1 MTAERMIAR
10 RTHPRPLALAA
21 TLLLLLAGPGL
32 VAGCAPDEAPP
43 PDAPDTQEA
52 ELEGPELEVPPV
64 EVPAGLTT
72 GPYDWLIHGGLVV
85 DGTGAPAR
93 PADLLL
99 KDGRIAYVGPVDA
112 DTLEVAERFDAQGL
126 VVAPGFI
133 DAHAHGAPLDN
144 PAFPNFLAMGV
155 TTILLGQDGGGP
167 PATSLADHLDALD
180 ETRPT
185 VNVAYLL
192 GHNALRRESGVEYDP
207 PSPEGS
213 ERLAELVA
221 MGMDQGA
228 FGLSTGLEY
237 DPGTLADLDELTAIA
252 RPVAERDG
260 VVMSHMRNEDADQV
274 EASVAELLEQGRRSG
289 AHVHASHL
297 KVVLGSD
304 TGQAHRILEQ
314 MAEARGEGLEV
325 TADVYPYTASFTGT
339 AILFPD
345 WARPPNDYGQVAR
358 DRRADLLDHLRERVE
373 GRNGPEATLFGSGE
387 LEGFGELSGSTLA
400 EVAEAME
407 RPFEEILL
415 EIGPSGARAAYFV
428 MDEAVMTTFL
438 TDPHVAVSSD
448 GSPTM
453 QHPRGYGAFPRL
465 IRQYVVEEGLLG
477 LEEAVRKMSGLT
489 ASIIGLADPDRVDV
503 PRGVL
508 QAGWAADVAV
518 FDLEAVRDRATY
530 EEPHQT
536 AEGMRGVWVN
546 GRRAWDSA
554 GLMPGPGHGQAVRA
568 IWP

>member
-1 MTAERMIAR
+1 MIPAR
-10 RTHPRPLALAA
+10 IRSHALALAA
-21 TLLLLLAGPGL
+21 TLLLATAPPFLAG
-32 VAGCAPDEAPP
+32 CEPDAPP
-43 PDAPDTQEA
+43 PPELTEEADETEAPV
-52 ELEGPELEVPPV
+52 LEVAELEVPPELAV
-64 EVPAGLTT
+64 

-85 DGTGAPAR
+85 DGTGAPVR
-93 PADLLL
+93 PTDLLL
-99 KDGRIAYVGPVDA
+99 KNGRIAHLGEVDA
-112 DTLEVAERFDAQGL
+112 DTLEVAERFDARGL

-133 DAHAHGAPLDN
+133 DAHAHGSPLDS
-144 PAFPNFLAMGV
+144 PTFSNFLAMGV

-167 PATSLADHLDALD
+167 AARSLADHLDMVD
-180 ETRPT
+180 EARPS

-192 GHNALRRESGVEYDP
+192 GHNALRRESGVEYDD
-207 PSPEGS
+207 PSPEAS

-221 MGMDQGA
+221 LGMDQGA

-237 DPGTLADLDELTAIA
+237 DPGTQADLDELAAIA

-274 EASVAELLEQGRRSG
+274 EASVAELLEQGHRSG

-304 TGQAHRILEQ
+304 PGQARRILEQ
-314 MAEARGEGLEV
+314 MAEARDEGLQV
-325 TADVYPYTASFTGT
+325 TADVYPYVASFTGT

-345 WARPPNDYGQVAR
+345 WARPPNVYDQVVRERR
-358 DRRADLLDHLRERVE
+358 DELLDHLRERVE
-373 GRNGPEATLFGSGE
+373 GRNGPDATLFGSGE
-387 LEGFGELSGSTLA
+387 LADFGDLGGSTLA
-400 EVAEAME
+400 EVAEATG
-407 RPFEEILL
+407 RPFPEILL

-438 TDPHVAVSSD
+438 TDLHVVVSSD

-453 QHPRGYGAFPRL
+453 QHPRGYGAFARVL
-465 IRQYVVEEGLLG
+465 RQYVVEEELLG

-489 ASIIGLADPDRVDV
+489 ARITGLDDPERVEV

-508 QAGWAADVAV
+508 QPGWAADVAV
-518 FDLEAVRDRATY
+518 FELEAVRDRATY
-530 EEPHQT
+530 EAPHQT

-546 GRRAWDSA
+546 GRRAWDGA
-554 GLMPGPGHGQAVRA
+554 GLMPGPGHGRALRAVPR
-568 IWP
+568 